1 MTVVPAALQPYLKF
15 VVGVV
20 GAIVTSLLGV
30 LPQPPH
36 WLVVASSVL
45 TALAVY
51 VVPNGQVAP
60 SGTEAAGD
68 APDQAPAS

>member
-1 MTVVPAALQPYLKF
+1 MTNVVPAALQPYLKF
-15 VVGVV
+15 VVSVV
-20 GAIVTSLLGV
+20 GAVVTSLLAV

-36 WLVVASSVL
+36 WLVVVSSVL

-51 VVPNGQVAP
+51 VVPNNEVAP

-68 APDQAPAS
+68 AADQ